1 MSLPTNDTHNNKSQH
16 YKKYVFISL
25 MLLIVFI
32 VYLFSKYSL
41 NQLVNFLPYVNDEAR
56 GSSVLE
62 ESMEESLR
70 KTYKYLALSEMY
82 VGYSASEVNS
92 DKLKLLLAEINS
104 INDEYWTMIREINK
118 KLMDYKTDISDNT
131 FIYWG
136 IINDDVSKQFEANIV
151 ASVANIAKKLNST
164 KTWGIINDD
173 VSKQFEANIVASVA
187 NIAKKL
193 NSTTTSGFANKLSTD
208 SEYSTLLENAGI
220 GAQDLASHL
229 QYIKNNAD
237 AYKNVTAQL
246 ISTTDHIDNINPRLG
261 LYAAVYQEKGRSYGS
276 APLHAEPSE
285 YIKRS

>member
-104 INDEYWTMIREINK
+104 MNDEYWTMIREINK

-151 ASVANIAKKLNST
+151 ASVANIAKKLNRIT
-164 KTWGIINDD
+164 PWGISNDD
-173 VSKQFEANIVASVA
+173 VSKQ
-187 NIAKKL
+187 L
-193 NSTTTSGFANKLSTD
+193 NSTTTSGFTNKLSTD

-261 LYAAVYQEKGRSYGS
+261 LYAAVSQEKGRSYGS

>member
-104 INDEYWTMIREINK
+104 MNDEYWTMIREINK

-151 ASVANIAKKLNST
+151 ASVANIAKKLNRIT
-164 KTWGIINDD
+164 PWGISNDD
-173 VSKQFEANIVASVA
+173 VSKQ
-187 NIAKKL
+187 L
-193 NSTTTSGFANKLSTD
+193 NSTTTSGFTNKLSTD

>member
-164 KTWGIINDD
+164 
-173 VSKQFEANIVASVA
+173 
-187 NIAKKL
+187 
-193 NSTTTSGFANKLSTD
+193 TTSGFANKLSTD